1 MRVEYLD
8 HMGDDLAVA
17 NAARVSFN
25 KQVTEFTDKEERLI
39 RYLAKHGHMSPF
51 GHCYVK
57 FRVTAPIFVA
67 RQLMR
72 HEYLRINEVSRRYV
86 SDEPQFHHM
95 FWRQAAPNVK
105 QGSGSLVTDPNSVR
119 MADYIY
125 QKAML
130 VASESYDKLLDLGI
144 APEQA
149 RTVLPVSM
157 ETTWIWSGSLDAWWK
172 MIRERIADSAQQETQ
187 EVATAIMV
195 ELQSLYPVSVKYL
208 KEYRL

>member
-72 HEYLRINEVSRRYV
+72 HGYLRINEVSRRYV
-86 SDEPQFHHM
+86 TNEPEIAHI
-95 FWRQAAPNVK
+95 FWREAAPNIK
-105 QGSGSLVTDPNSVR
+105 QGSGEILLDEKRLKS
-119 MADYIY
+119 ADYY
-125 QKAML
+125 YRKATL
-130 VASESYDKLLDLGI
+130 TALESYDALLDIGI

-149 RTVLPVSM
+149 RSVLPVAT

-172 MIRERIADSAQQETQ
+172 MLKERTAEDTQQETR
-187 EVATAIMV
+187 EVAAAILL
-195 ELQSLYPVSVKYL
+195 EIEALFPVSIKYL
-208 KEYRL
+208 KEYQL